1 MSLYNDLKKKIK
13 CPLNVE
19 IDRVCI
25 GLSEIGKVGTYK
37 VVKDI
42 KLK

>member
-1 MSLYNDLKKKIK
+1 MKF
-13 CPLNVE
+13 PFNVE

-37 VVKDI
+37 VI
-42 KLK
+42 KKLN